1 MSEDKNTLKVAKGEL
16 TKRKKKSS
24 SLYLIGGVGWQAGA
38 TKKEG
43 KKQSR
48 ANGRL
53 QDGSTKKVAGG
64 DAITRKGTHQEN
76 GKSVISRT
84 KPLSKKKNA
93 MLRAEVYSHL
103 VGCYNEVQKA
113 LITYL

>member
-1 MSEDKNTLKVAKGEL
+1 MQFVPDRKRRAASRNNKKGS
-16 TKRKKKSS
+16 KKP
-24 SLYLIGGVGWQAGA
+24 L
-38 TKKEG
+38 
-43 KKQSR
+43 R

-53 QDGSTKKVAGG
+53 QDGSTRKVAGG
-64 DAITRKGTHQEN
+64 GAITRKGTREEN

-93 MLRAEVYSHL
+93 MLRDEVYSHL
-103 VGCYNEVQKA
+103 VGRYNEVQKA